1 MYITV
6 GTIQPL
12 KRRKFCNM
20 GESLLVSRGG
30 SFLKIGC
37 NVKLETTAMNSF
49 CWSEVDLQHYIS
61 FKCTIKFS
69 NLSEK
74 IHIYFSKW
82 YESFFIHLQWTLHSY
97 KLKSVCP
104 SLILNGSLIYAW
116 FYLFIFYW
124 RIIALQNFVLFCQ
137 TSKWISHRYTYAS
150 LFNLPPI
157 SLPTPL
163 L

>member
-1 MYITV
+1 MYITM

-30 SFLKIGC
+30 SVLKIGC

-49 CWSEVDLQHYIS
+49 CWSVVDLQHYIS
-61 FKCTIKFS
+61 FKCTVKFS

-74 IHIYFSKW
+74 MHIYFSKW
-82 YESFFIHLQWTLHSY
+82 YESFCYTLAMNSSDSC

-116 FYLFIFYW
+116 FYLFFIEG
-124 RIIALQNFVLFCQ
+124 
-137 TSKWISHRYTYAS
+137 
-150 LFNLPPI
+150 
-157 SLPTPL
+157 
-163 L
+163 